1 MDELLL
7 HYGPMIRYIIAAFFE
22 TILYLAK
29 MSRLCY
35 TCHISFTMKQEGE
48 IPMNE
53 TIRAIRARK
62 SVRAYE
68 ERAIPADVRRAL
80 LEAALQAP
88 TAGNMT
94 LYTILDITD
103 PAVKQ
108 RLSVTCDNQPFIA
121 EAPMVLVFCADYHR
135 WYELFRRHVDEVR
148 APAEGDLLLAN
159 ADALIAAQNVVVAA
173 ESFGLGSCYIG
184 DVTENFEIH
193 RELLHLP
200 EYVVPACM
208 LCIGYPTRQQ
218 KDRPKPNRFRVED
231 IVHENSYD
239 EGKASRM
246 EEMLSGRGEGS
257 ADGLHEWV
265 KRFCARK
272 WNSEFSR
279 EMTRSCREIICSW
292 CKNG

>member
-1 MDELLL
+1 
-7 HYGPMIRYIIAAFFE
+7 
-22 TILYLAK
+22 
-29 MSRLCY
+29 
-35 TCHISFTMKQEGE
+35 
-48 IPMNE
+48 MND
-53 TIRAIRARK
+53 TIRAIHSRK

-68 ERAIPADVRRAL
+68 ERPIPAEIRRAL

-94 LYTILDITD
+94 LYTVLDITD
-103 PAVKQ
+103 PAIKQ

-121 EAPMVLVFCADYHR
+121 DAPMVLIFCADYHR
-135 WYELFRRHVDEVR
+135 WYELFKRHVDEVR

-193 RELLHLP
+193 KELLHLP
-200 EYVVPACM
+200 DHVVPTCM

-218 KDRPKPNRFRVED
+218 SERPKPPRFRVED
-231 IVHENSYD
+231 IVHENVYD
-239 EGKASRM
+239 EGKCAHM
-246 EEMLSGRGEGS
+246 EEMLTGRGEG
-257 ADGLHEWV
+257 AGGTIHDWIG
-265 KRFCARK
+265 RFCARK

-292 CKNG
+292 CKNY